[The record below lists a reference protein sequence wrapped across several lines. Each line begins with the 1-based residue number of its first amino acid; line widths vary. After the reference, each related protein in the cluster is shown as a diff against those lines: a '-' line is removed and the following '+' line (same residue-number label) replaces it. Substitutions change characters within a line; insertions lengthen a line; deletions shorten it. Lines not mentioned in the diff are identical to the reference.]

1 MARAKKA
8 VEAAPKRRGRP
19 PGKKSSRTKA
29 QKTAIPMPPAPEP
42 GPGYKYRWVRKEDAE
57 QAGLVFA
64 HEPVP
69 MEIQAIELA
78 LVRLRRIAASLRLA
92 STGMDVDQSDATIM
106 ATELI
111 DGAQEAI
118 AEALVMIR
126 EGK

>member
-8 VEAAPKRRGRP
+8 VKAAAAPKRRGRP
-19 PGKKSSRTKA
+19 AKA
-29 QKTAIPMPPAPEP
+29 QGAAIPMPPAPEP

-57 QAGLVFA
+57 QAGLTFA

-69 MEIQAIELA
+69 MEVQAIELA

-92 STGMDVDQSDATIM
+92 SIGMDPDQSDATLM

-111 DGAQEAI
+111 DGAHEAI
-118 AEALVMIR
+118 AEAVTMIR
-126 EGK
+126 EQR